1 MARQPRCAAAGQLH
15 LLDLRWCAAVASHL
29 GAEEL
34 GLQRHLL
41 AAALVRHGVILH
53 AYALART
60 RTLLLLTPRAAEG
73 PARLVQDLCRRLAA
87 SMRRVHAHTGPLLAG
102 RFRSAIVQAEAHLL
116 DAMLFV
122 EQLPAREG
130 EALGDWAWT
139 SAVMHCGGAR
149 DELVT
154 DHPLYWQTGNTP
166 FEREHRHRAKL
177 MEPLDQRSLQRFE
190 SALAGGWPLGD
201 AVFLDALA
209 QQLHRRLAPRAA
221 GRPRKV
227 AVSEII

>member
-60 RTLLLLTPRAAEG
+60 RTLLLLTPRDAEG
-73 PARLVQDLCRRLAA
+73 PARLVQYLCRRLAA

-130 EALGDWAWT
+130 EALGEWAWT

-154 DHPLYWQTGNTP
+154 DH
-166 FEREHRHRAKL
+166 
-177 MEPLDQRSLQRFE
+177 
-190 SALAGGWPLGD
+190 
-201 AVFLDALA
+201 
-209 QQLHRRLAPRAA
+209 
-221 GRPRKV
+221 
-227 AVSEII
+227 